1 MAEAK
6 HILVV
11 DDHFEMLEFLRSM
24 LEMSNQDYEVLAVP
38 SAEEGLFELQR
49 AQFDLIITDVR
60 LPGMSGFDLVRRV
73 HRLGHKTPVIMI
85 TAYSS
90 TQGQKEA
97 DELGVYRYFKKPL
110 DTDDVLTAV
119 HNALHGESVIHPPQ
133 VILEKS
139 DVTQAS
145 SAVQK
150 RLETLRADTGAVL
163 LMLASI
169 QGNIIYADGQ
179 LRQVELP
186 GLAEIIAR
194 NIKDS
199 FLLAEKLDSK
209 EPFSLQYHAGSRI
222 ELYCANVGKD
232 RFLTL
237 FFETNLR
244 RGRIGTIWL
253 FTQRAIKDLLQLFA
267 VRGEDRKVP
276 APAQSTPDA
285 VEAFLQDT
293 FDSLIDESVQET
305 AVPVTPTQLSSP
317 STPVPAAPP
326 IIPAEPEFEIRLELD
341 PLDVEDAE
349 LVALLSGELK
359 KQVAPVD
366 LDSFWDDALSEQDD
380 ELARGMSLEEAREQ
394 GLFPAELDL
403 KDEKE

>member
-60 LPGMSGFDLVRRV
+60 LPGMSGFDLVRRLQ
-73 HRLGHKTPVIMI
+73 RLGHKSPIIMI

-97 DELGVYRYFKKPL
+97 EELGVYRYFKKPL

-119 HNALHGESVIHPPQ
+119 HNALHGESVAQIPQ
-133 VILEKS
+133 VSLEQS
-139 DVTQAS
+139 VVPDAS

-169 QGNIIYADGQ
+169 QGNIIYADGE

-232 RFLTL
+232 HFLTL

-253 FTQRAIKDLLQLFA
+253 FTQRAINDLLQLLVA
-267 VRGEDRKVP
+267 RHEDKAAPVP
-276 APAQSTPDA
+276 VQSAPDA
-285 VEAFLQDT
+285 VNAFLQDT

-305 AVPVTPTQLSSP
+305 AVPVSIPQLP
-317 STPVPAAPP
+317 SQPPP
-326 IIPAEPEFEIRLELD
+326 IPEPPVIPEETVPEIRLELD
-341 PLDVEDAE
+341 PLDVED
-349 LVALLSGELK
+349 
-359 KQVAPVD
+359 
-366 LDSFWDDALSEQDD
+366 
-380 ELARGMSLEEAREQ
+380 
-394 GLFPAELDL
+394 
-403 KDEKE
+403 

>member
-1 MAEAK
+1 MAEVK

-60 LPGMSGFDLVRRV
+60 LPGMSGFDLVRRL
-73 HRLGHKTPVIMI
+73 RKLGRETPVIMI

-90 TQGQKEA
+90 SQGQKEA
-97 DELGVYRYFKKPL
+97 EELNVYRYFKKPL
-110 DTDDVLTAV
+110 DTDNMLTAV
-119 HNALHGESVIHPPQ
+119 HTALHGESITMSPS
-133 VILEKS
+133 IELENKDMS
-139 DVTQAS
+139 KPAS

-169 QGNIIYADGQ
+169 QGSIIYADGK
-179 LRQVELP
+179 LEQVELA

-199 FLLAEKLDSK
+199 FLLADKLNSK
-209 EPFSLQYHAGSRI
+209 EPFSLQYHSGSRI
-222 ELYCANVGKD
+222 ELYCANVGRD
-232 RFLTL
+232 HFLTL

-253 FTQRAIKDLLQLFA
+253 FTQRAIKDLMQLLN
-267 VRGEDRKVP
+267 RPDEKQKVVTTTE
-276 APAQSTPDA
+276 SPDA
-285 VEAFLQDT
+285 VDAFLQDT
-293 FDSLIDESVQET
+293 FDSMIGESVEET
-305 AVPVTPTQLSSP
+305 AVSLTPAQL
-317 STPVPAAPP
+317 PP
-326 IIPAEPEFEIRLELD
+326 QPDPIPQPPDIPDDPEPEIRLELD
-341 PLDVEDAE
+341 PLDVEDEE

-359 KQVAPVD
+359 KQDTSVD
-366 LDSFWDDALSEQDD
+366 LDSFWDDALSEEDN
-380 ELARGMSLEEAREQ
+380 ELSRGMSLDEAMEQ
-394 GLFPAELDL
+394 GLIPTDMDL
-403 KDEKE
+403 EDE

>member
-60 LPGMSGFDLVRRV
+60 LPGMSGFDLVRRLK
-73 HRLGHKTPVIMI
+73 RLGHETPIIMI

-97 DELGVYRYFKKPL
+97 EELGVYRYFKKPL

-119 HNALHGESVIHPPQ
+119 HNALHGESVTHPPQ
-133 VILEKS
+133 VGLEKGNA
-139 DVTQAS
+139 VIAS

-209 EPFSLQYHAGSRI
+209 EPFSLQYHTGSRI

-267 VRGEDRKVP
+267 VRIEDKKVI
-276 APAQSTPDA
+276 APVQSTPDA
-285 VEAFLQDT
+285 VDAFLQDT

-305 AVPVTPTQLSSP
+305 APPQLP
-317 STPVPAAPP
+317 PQPPPVPPPP
-326 IIPAEPEFEIRLELD
+326 IIPEDSEPEIRLELD
-341 PLDVEDAE
+341 PLDIEDEE

-359 KQVAPVD
+359 KQDAPVD

-380 ELARGMSLEEAREQ
+380 ELARGMSLEEAREK
-394 GLFPAELDL
+394 GLFPSDIDL
-403 KDEKE
+403 KDE

>member
-49 AQFDLIITDVR
+49 AQFDLVITDVR
-60 LPGMSGFDLVRRV
+60 LPGMSGFDLVRRLQ
-73 HRLGHKTPVIMI
+73 RLGHESPVIMI

-97 DELGVYRYFKKPL
+97 GELGVYRYFKKPL
-110 DTDDVLTAV
+110 DTDDMLTAV
-119 HNALHGESVIHPPQ
+119 HNALHGESVTRSPQ
-133 VILEKS
+133 PNSEKS
-139 DVTQAS
+139 IATKAFSV
-145 SAVQK
+145 VQK

-169 QGNIIYADGQ
+169 QGNIIYADGE

-209 EPFSLQYHAGSRI
+209 EPFSLQYHSGSRI

-232 RFLTL
+232 HFLTL

-253 FTQRAIKDLLQLFA
+253 FTQRAIKDLLQLLTTPNE
-267 VRGEDRKVP
+267 VRTAPVP
-276 APAQSTPDA
+276 VQSTPDA
-285 VEAFLQDT
+285 VNSFLQDT
-293 FDSLIDESVQET
+293 FDAVIGESVQET
-305 AVPVTPTQLSSP
+305 TVSTSP
-317 STPVPAAPP
+317 LHLPPQPPPVPPP
-326 IIPAEPEFEIRLELD
+326 PVIPEDSEPEIRLELD
-341 PLDVEDAE
+341 PLDVDDEE

-359 KQVAPVD
+359 KQDTPVD
-366 LDSFWDDALSEQDD
+366 LDSFWDDALSEQDN
-380 ELARGMSLEEAREQ
+380 ELARGMSLEEAQER
-394 GLFPAELDL
+394 GLIPSDLDL
-403 KDEKE
+403 ADEVE

>member
-1 MAEAK
+1 MAEVK

-60 LPGMSGFDLVRRV
+60 LPGMSGFDLVRRL
-73 HRLGHKTPVIMI
+73 RKLGRETPVIMI

-90 TQGQKEA
+90 SQGQKEA
-97 DELGVYRYFKKPL
+97 EELNVYRYFKKPL
-110 DTDDVLTAV
+110 DTDNMLTAV
-119 HNALHGESVIHPPQ
+119 HTALHGESITMSPS
-133 VILEKS
+133 IELENKDMS
-139 DVTQAS
+139 KPAS

-169 QGNIIYADGQ
+169 QGSIIYADGK
-179 LRQVELP
+179 LEQVELA

-199 FLLAEKLDSK
+199 FLLADKLNSK
-209 EPFSLQYHAGSRI
+209 EPFSLQYHSGSRI
-222 ELYCANVGKD
+222 ELYCANVGRD
-232 RFLTL
+232 HFLTL

-253 FTQRAIKDLLQLFA
+253 FTQRAIKDLMQLLN
-267 VRGEDRKVP
+267 RPDEKQKVVTTTE
-276 APAQSTPDA
+276 SPDA
-285 VEAFLQDT
+285 VDAFLQDT
-293 FDSLIDESVQET
+293 FDSMIGESVEET
-305 AVPVTPTQLSSP
+305 AVSLTPTQL
-317 STPVPAAPP
+317 PP
-326 IIPAEPEFEIRLELD
+326 QPDPIPQPPDIPDDPEPEIRLELD
-341 PLDVEDAE
+341 PLDVEDEE

-359 KQVAPVD
+359 KQDTSVD
-366 LDSFWDDALSEQDD
+366 LDSFWDDALSEEDN
-380 ELARGMSLEEAREQ
+380 ELSRGMSLDEAMEQ
-394 GLFPAELDL
+394 GLIPTDMDL
-403 KDEKE
+403 EDE